1 MSRLD
6 RLDFRSVLALQGHLY
21 ERAFQ
26 EPETLRLSERVL
38 AYDPASDDGFA
49 CDPDFPA
56 YPAEVAPHVA
66 ALPREQHAKLTRIL
80 FALEKQNVA
89 QNEMI
94 TLTWNTRCAMRAFG
108 VFTEGY
114 WVQHRE
120 TLDEYD
126 HIYGFELLCRKL
138 LGAGLSADE
147 LARKNRFREAALQ
160 GLEPRLRDKSAL
172 PALYFTL
179 RFLANISLKMVEG
192 FCFDPRRTDL
202 RYSEPLR
209 AINQTHHDDE
219 ARHFTSSWSFGRE
232 LYLRIEDP
240 RERELVRAVVALYL
254 ELHVRSLPLGGH
266 LYRTAYEALEYA
278 LEHNALPAFA
288 LDRDALRTAYAT
300 AGTTAFADL
309 SRSRRREAYRW
320 AASQLRKLEVA
331 LELGPD
337 DYDLRWVSEEN
348 ALVLRELAA
357 NAMANGT
364 SVGEDLDPRA
374 SYAAYRALLEEH

>member
-1 MSRLD
+1 MSLLD
-6 RLDFRSVLALQGHLY
+6 RRDFRTVLAQQGHLY

-38 AYDPASDDGFA
+38 AYDPSGDDGFA

-56 YPAEVAPHVA
+56 YPAEVERRIR
-66 ALPREQHAKLTRIL
+66 ALPRGQHAALTRVM

-94 TLTWNTRCAMRAFG
+94 TLTWNTRCAIRAFG
-108 VFTEGY
+108 VFTAGY

-138 LGAGLSADE
+138 LGGGLSADE

-160 GLEPRLRDKSAL
+160 GLEPRLRDKNAL

-192 FCFDPRRTDL
+192 FCFDPRRADVG
-202 RYSEPLR
+202 YSEPLR

-232 LYLRIEDP
+232 LYLRIDDP
-240 RERELVRAVVALYL
+240 REKELVRAVVALYL

-266 LYRTAYEALEYA
+266 LYRTAYEALAHAIERR
-278 LEHNALPAFA
+278 ALPDLGLS
-288 LDRDALRTAYAT
+288 LDGLRAAYEGPGA
-300 AGTTAFADL
+300 TAFADL

-337 DYDLRWVSEEN
+337 DYDLRWVGEEN
-348 ALVLRELAA
+348 SAVLRELAA
-357 NAMANGT
+357 NALANGT

-374 SYAAYRALLEEH
+374 SYEAYLALLGER